1 MWYNDGLPVNI
12 KPSFDPAGY
21 KINRSE
27 GNFPL
32 PKSIETSNEK
42 LKEISPIPKSIEI
55 SVEKLKEI
63 SLYLNQ

>member
-42 LKEISPIPKSIEI
+42 LKEIS
-55 SVEKLKEI
+55 
-63 SLYLNQ
+63 LYHNQQKFL